1 MNTRADTAATPYT
14 PTRQQG
20 TSLPAGAGIALA
32 VVVGSLMW
40 IGIFALMM

>member
-14 PTRQQG
+14 PAQQQG

-32 VVVGSLMW
+32 VAVGSLMW